1 MMLAFCFFTTK
12 ERIQVPPSTTS
23 MREDLRDIWQNDQWR
38 IVGLLTILNILAVC
52 VRGGAMMYYTTW
64 IMGSAALFTLFL
76 TTYCV
81 GNLIGSALAKPLTD
95 WKCKV
100 SIFWWTNAALT
111 VLSAVMFFVPVHANA
126 VMFIFIFAIGVLHQ
140 LVTPIQW
147 VMMSDT
153 VDYGE
158 WCNGKRLTG
167 ISFAGTLFVLKLG
180 LALGG
185 AVIGWMLAAGGY
197 DASASAQNSS
207 TISIIIGL
215 FTLVPAVCYLLSAII
230 AKRYYTLNTPRLNT
244 IIADLARGERRN
256 HHEFDRLPVSKVL
269 DN

>member
-1 MMLAFCFFTTK
+1 
-12 ERIQVPPSTTS
+12 
-23 MREDLRDIWQNDQWR
+23 
-38 IVGLLTILNILAVC
+38 
-52 VRGGAMMYYTTW
+52 MMYYTTW
-64 IMGSAALFTLFL
+64 IMGSAALFTVFL

-100 SIFWWTNAALT
+100 SVFWWTNALLA
-111 VLSAVMFFVPVHANA
+111 VLSVAMFFVPMDAEITMFV
-126 VMFIFIFAIGVLHQ
+126 FIFIIGVLHQ

-185 AVIGWMLAAGGY
+185 ALIGWMLAGGGY
-197 DASASAQNSS
+197 DAAAKTEQRHPHHHYRLVHPRSGGVLPVERGDRQ
-207 TISIIIGL
+207 
-215 FTLVPAVCYLLSAII
+215 TLLHAENAVPEKMMAE
-230 AKRYYTLNTPRLNT
+230 
-244 IIADLARGERRN
+244 LAEGARRN
-256 HHEFDRLPVSKVL
+256 EQDFTAAPIDKEWQ
-269 DN
+269 N

>member
-1 MMLAFCFFTTK
+1 
-12 ERIQVPPSTTS
+12 
-23 MREDLRDIWQNDQWR
+23 
-38 IVGLLTILNILAVC
+38 
-52 VRGGAMMYYTTW
+52 
-64 IMGSAALFTLFL
+64 MGSPALFVAFL

-100 SIFWWTNAALT
+100 SVFWWTNAL
-111 VLSAVMFFVPVHANA
+111 LAVASVAMFFVPMQANITMFA
-126 VMFIFIFAIGVLHQ
+126 FIFVIGVLHQ

-158 WCNGKRLTG
+158 WTNGKRLTG

-185 AVIGWMLAAGGY
+185 ALIGWMLAGGGY
-197 DASASAQNSS
+197 DAAAKTQNSA
-207 TISIIIGL
+207 TISIIIAL
-215 FTLVPAVCYLLSAII
+215 FTLVPAACYLLSAVI
-230 AKRYYTLNTPRLNT
+230 AKRFYSLKTPFLMK
-244 IIADLARGERRN
+244 IMDDLAQGARRN
-256 HHEFDRLPVSKVL
+256 QQEFNTLPVSKEL
-269 DN
+269 QN